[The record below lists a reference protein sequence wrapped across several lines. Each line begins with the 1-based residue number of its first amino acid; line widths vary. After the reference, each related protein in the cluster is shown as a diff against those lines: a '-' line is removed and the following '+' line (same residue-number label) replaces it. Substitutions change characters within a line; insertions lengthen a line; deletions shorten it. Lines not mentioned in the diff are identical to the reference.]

1 MKISLT
7 VRNINRADYG
17 RTYEYNSM
25 LDYLFDNRDG
35 FDEILEED
43 GYKPLTDEQ
52 IRQVANDVFDT
63 DIEGRFEGDFDLN
76 NSWTEQDIIDFDNP
90 IVNGVDVAQS
100 MYSAIIDTCYF
111 VADKVA

>member
-1 MKISLT
+1 MTISLT
-7 VRNINRADYG
+7 VKNTSRADYG
-17 RTYEYNSM
+17 RTYEYKSM
-25 LDYLFDNRDG
+25 LDYLFDNRES

-52 IRQVANDVFDT
+52 IRQVANEVFDT
-63 DIEGRFEGDFDLN
+63 DIEGRFESDSDLD
-76 NSWTEQDIIDFDNP
+76 NSWTEQEVIDFDNP

-100 MYSAIIDTCYF
+100 MYSAILDTCYF